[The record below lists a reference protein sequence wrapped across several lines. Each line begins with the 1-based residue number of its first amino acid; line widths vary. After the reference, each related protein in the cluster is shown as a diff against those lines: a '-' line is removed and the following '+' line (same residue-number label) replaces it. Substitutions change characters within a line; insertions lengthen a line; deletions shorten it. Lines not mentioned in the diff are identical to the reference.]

1 MILSLENVV
10 AGLILVIVF
19 YFSIQMV
26 IRRMV
31 IRRIRVERELVDI
44 ISSKLTMECYKNLN
58 DIELKKYILKE
69 SKDLMDM
76 KDYTMATFPFNHDS
90 IYGQTMYMKQFRE
103 HLEKSLSED

>member
-19 YFSIQMV
+19 YFSIQ
-26 IRRMV
+26 MV

-90 IYGQTMYMKQFRE
+90 IYGQTMYIKQFRE

>member
-26 IRRMV
+26 IRR
-31 IRRIRVERELVDI
+31 IRAERELVDI

-76 KDYTMATFPFNHDS
+76 KDYTMATFPFNQDS

>member
-19 YFSIQMV
+19 YFSIQ
-26 IRRMV
+26 MV